1 MISFHEKNGEVDK
14 ERVEGIERSWGIKM
28 GKMEELYYEDMKSER
43 KMECGRGVD
52 PVWHQAIM
60 RRQRERERMEEY
72 RLERDKQFEC
82 KSIQDIECLINEDG
96 SFSLSSGE
104 EGPPA
109 KSQRADHGDGE
120 EDSDTSKLGELTLEE
135 AVGEGIA
142 KRKRRKKFAQ
152 TNQGSDPAPEK
163 YRHLRES
170 ERKVKDKALISIGNL
185 VGEGLSLNEASKSL
199 VEVGNVL
206 FDRKWKQSNEAT
218 ETFDLDT
225 LPEPRNIREAIKMQ
239 EAQDLDLM
247 VDELEAGKEAGKPL
261 THFSDSTTKARVS
274 QSVAQGIHVGRDPP
288 FPLPILSIDGETT
301 EDIAMQVNWIWLS
314 SVSHHDHRQHHQQ
327 HDHHCHHCHPN
338 ELDVC
343 QLSKVDMALTLVA
356 VVRGVESKEIYKLID
371 THITDATGHNKGLAE
386 VLAEMYDLDTKAGQL
401 FCSSHTTLGMS
412 SAMNKFLRLLGGE
425 MKMDELVKTFMM
437 DLEFDSKN
445 GSVAG
450 HSIDMCLRLVAPEYN
465 AKPWNKNKQ
474 FLEFLE
480 ERGAHAVLFSY
491 KDNRFG
497 CLPRAAAV
505 LLFHWEHLREFL
517 VVNPDINNRLACLVR
532 EVMNLPYLQPVL
544 AVLAC
549 LGVHLVEPFYAN
561 TISTS
566 FAHSSLKTFF
576 IDLYKS
582 MEEEPDN
589 DFFTFANPS
598 FRGVDWDLFEGV
610 KVSYKQ
616 EVLSV
621 VTRVA
626 SEHKEDVINLAKG
639 ILPHLRTVLA
649 RQR

>member
-1 MISFHEKNGEVDK
+1 M
-14 ERVEGIERSWGIKM
+14 
-28 GKMEELYYEDMKSER
+28 
-43 KMECGRGVD
+43 
-52 PVWHQAIM
+52 
-60 RRQRERERMEEY
+60 
-72 RLERDKQFEC
+72 
-82 KSIQDIECLINEDG
+82 
-96 SFSLSSGE
+96 
-104 EGPPA
+104 
-109 KSQRADHGDGE
+109 
-120 EDSDTSKLGELTLEE
+120 
-135 AVGEGIA
+135 
-142 KRKRRKKFAQ
+142 
-152 TNQGSDPAPEK
+152 
-163 YRHLRES
+163 
-170 ERKVKDKALISIGNL
+170 
-185 VGEGLSLNEASKSL
+185 
-199 VEVGNVL
+199 
-206 FDRKWKQSNEAT
+206 
-218 ETFDLDT
+218 
-225 LPEPRNIREAIKMQ
+225 
-239 EAQDLDLM
+239 
-247 VDELEAGKEAGKPL
+247 
-261 THFSDSTTKARVS
+261 
-274 QSVAQGIHVGRDPP
+274 
-288 FPLPILSIDGETT
+288 
-301 EDIAMQVNWIWLS
+301 
-314 SVSHHDHRQHHQQ
+314 
-327 HDHHCHHCHPN
+327 
-338 ELDVC
+338 
-343 QLSKVDMALTLVA
+343 SKVDMALTLVA

-386 VLAEMYDLDTKAGQL
+386 VLAEMYDLDKKAGQL

-412 SAMNKFLRLLGGE
+412 SAMNKFLRLLEGE
-425 MKMDELVKTFMM
+425 MKMDELVQTFMV
-437 DLEFDSKN
+437 DLDVDSKN

-450 HSIDMCLRLVAPEYN
+450 HSIDMCLRLVATEYN

-480 ERGAHAVLFSY
+480 DRGAHAVLFSY

-505 LLFHWEHLREFL
+505 LLFHWEHLKEFL

-566 FAHSSLKTFF
+566 STHSSLKTFF
-576 IDLYKS
+576 IDLYKR
-582 MEEEPDN
+582 MEEELDN

-598 FRGVDWDLFEGV
+598 FRGVDWELFEGV

-649 RQR
+649 RQRRDYGIDEERFPAEYPVEQQAVNIDQTPVHNLAAERACGKIDNRIKKTRSLPPVSRQMILQRCFYNNHRQNHASSLLWLHFQVQRSPK